1 MYLLI
6 EKIEGPWAVI
16 EWGRESFSIP
26 KFLLPG
32 NAKQGDKIHIEI
44 QLKPNNE
51 SIRLRRDK
59 NVSLI
64 YEEVD

>member
-16 EWGRESFSIP
+16 EWGKDSFTIP

-32 NAKQGDKIHIEI
+32 NAQQGDKVKIEV
-44 QLKPNNE
+44 QLYKE
-51 SIRLRRDK
+51 SIRLRRERPAAISYDD
-59 NVSLI
+59 V
-64 YEEVD
+64 E

>member
-16 EWGRESFSIP
+16 EWGKESFTIP

-32 NAKQGDKIHIEI
+32 NAKQGDKINIEI
-44 QLKPNNE
+44 HLKPNND
-51 SIRLRRDK
+51 SVRLRRDK
-59 NVSLI
+59 SVSLI
-64 YEEVD
+64 YDEVE

>member
-16 EWGRESFSIP
+16 EWGKESFTIP

-32 NAKQGDKIHIEI
+32 NAQPGDKVQIEI
-44 QLKPNNE
+44 KLYKE
-51 SIRLRRDK
+51 DLRLRRERPAAIAFDD
-59 NVSLI
+59 V
-64 YEEVD
+64 E

>member
-16 EWGRESFSIP
+16 EWGKDSFTIP

-32 NAKQGDKIHIEI
+32 NAQQGDKVQIEI
-44 QLKPNNE
+44 KLFKEN
-51 SIRLRRDK
+51 IRLRRERPLAITYDD
-59 NVSLI
+59 V
-64 YEEVD
+64 E